1 MEELRIQKTYTPAYN
16 PRSNG
21 KLERWHRDLNA
32 FMRATSAR
40 EDPNWIAYL
49 PALVLAHN
57 TKEHSATGVT
67 PSLAFLGRE
76 LRLPVYLLVEL
87 PYGDNRSI
95 HEHVRGTLDRYKEV
109 YKYILK
115 KGEAVIR
122 RNSHQCEGK
131 PIWKPGD
138 KCWYLSPRQISGKSL
153 KTTNQWVGPMEVVE
167 WVAPVL
173 VKIRNQRIPD

>member
-1 MEELRIQKTYTPAYN
+1 M
-16 PRSNG
+16 
-21 KLERWHRDLNA
+21 
-32 FMRATSAR
+32 
-40 EDPNWIAYL
+40 
-49 PALVLAHN
+49 
-57 TKEHSATGVT
+57 
-67 PSLAFLGRE
+67 
-76 LRLPVYLLVEL
+76 
-87 PYGDNRSI
+87 
-95 HEHVRGTLDRYKEV
+95 RGTLDRYKEV

-122 RNSHQCEGK
+122 RNSHQYEGK
-131 PIWKPGD
+131 PNVWKPGD